1 MDGRLNDILPE
12 PVSPENEEVLLDL
25 LKRKMAVSLDLA
37 VEVLHAMET
46 RFGPEARQVIRDMA
60 RQQDFE
66 PRNAVGE
73 PGADLQA
80 FCAMVDAAA
89 AGSHR
94 WQRVT
99 DEPTRIGYHYTRC
112 MYAEILRELGE
123 PELGL
128 VICARDEPWVRSYNP
143 ALAFHRTKTLM
154 EGDDICDHTFCV
166 GQTKDPVVPEPERH

>member
-1 MDGRLNDILPE
+1 
-12 PVSPENEEVLLDL
+12 
-25 LKRKMAVSLDLA
+25 
-37 VEVLHAMET
+37 
-46 RFGPEARQVIRDMA
+46 
-60 RQQDFE
+60 
-66 PRNAVGE
+66 
-73 PGADLQA
+73 
-80 FCAMVDAAA
+80 
-89 AGSHR
+89 
-94 WQRVT
+94 
-99 DEPTRIGYHYTRC
+99 

>member
-1 MDGRLNDILPE
+1 MTMNGSLNDILPE
-12 PVSPENEEVLLDL
+12 PVSAENEEVLLDL
-25 LKRKMAVSLDLA
+25 LRRKMMVSLDLA
-37 VEVLHAMET
+37 VEVLHAMEA

-60 RQQDFE
+60 RQQEFE
-66 PRNAVGE
+66 ARDEAGE
-73 PGADLQA
+73 PEADLRG

-99 DEPTRIGYHYTRC
+99 DERTEIGYHYTRC

-128 VICARDEPWVRSYNP
+128 VMCARDEPWVHSYNP
-143 ALAFHRTKTLM
+143 KLAFHRTKTLM
-154 EGDDICDHTFCV
+154 EGDDVCDHVFSV
-166 GQTKDPVVPEPERH
+166 GP